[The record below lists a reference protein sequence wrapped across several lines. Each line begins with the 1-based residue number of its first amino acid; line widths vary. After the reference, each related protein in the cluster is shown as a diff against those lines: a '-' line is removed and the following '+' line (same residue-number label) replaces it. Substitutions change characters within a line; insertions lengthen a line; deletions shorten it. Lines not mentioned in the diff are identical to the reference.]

1 MHSRKLLVA
10 SLTEHNLKLQMT
22 ENSKII
28 QTTELNEQAKQ
39 QVLDL
44 WNNEYSEKISYNSLI
59 EFDHYLQNLNN
70 LRHFLLTIDIGI
82 ISGWAVTFDRD
93 NEKWFAI
100 ILSEKVQGKGLGR
113 KMLDELKQVEPILN
127 GWVIDHNNDKK
138 KNGLTYVSPLKFY
151 EKCGFEIQSDNRL
164 ELDKISAVK
173 IKWTSYKQ

>member
-1 MHSRKLLVA
+1 MK
-10 SLTEHNLKLQMT
+10 EY
-22 ENSKII
+22 SKII
-28 QTTELNEQAKQ
+28 KTTELNEQTKLKL
-39 QVLDL
+39 LDL
-44 WNNEYSEKISYNSLI
+44 WNNEYPEKLLYNCLD

-70 LRHFLLTIDIGI
+70 INHFLLTVNVDII
-82 ISGWAVTFDRD
+82 LGWALTFDRD

-100 ILSEKVQGKGLGR
+100 ILSEKAQGKGLGR

-151 EKCGFEIQSDNRL
+151 EKCGFEILTDNRL

-173 IKWTSYKQ
+173 IKWTNEKQ